1 MFYIFLYF
9 LSIYFTIAL
18 VILKETFKT
27 WKPFLKSF
35 LKTKKFKFFLIL
47 FLLYKS
53 IFNVFTGT
61 FLLNK
66 AMQSTINGTF
76 SGSFEKFSLFYGFVL
91 ENVEILAPESFQN
104 ETIFQAKRISLQYN
118 LPAFLLLRFKLTEIS
133 LTDPTLHL
141 HQVGGKWNF
150 ESLFQPSPPPEPP
163 PEEESGE
170 PLTEINTYL
179 PISAY
184 LHFFLENLKA
194 TVHIEDP
201 ENPLQASLDGF
212 QISFLLD
219 THRFS
224 KFPLSPK
231 AAEILEVFQLQ
242 MNPTTPPKIS
252 YRDKAAELQTD
263 LELKMILDWD
273 SQSLPKKFLSQLRI
287 GKESIPLKY
296 QNIDL
301 PTFGFLISYQLS
313 LEPVEDSLTLSSFL
327 IQFSNQNWLDLSGK
341 IIHLTSLDPN
351 LNLEVKDSQIDFNPL
366 GDLLKKFPGLGDLD
380 IKGKLSLQGIGA
392 KGPISQLVSKLEMH
406 ARDIIVIQSS
416 TKHSIPKLDIEIE
429 ANLNLIDKGQTTDK
443 DVLPILDNL
452 NFKDFTVDYNGIL
465 LTLKGT
471 IDPKTNVDCELLIKN
486 IQLGNFV
493 KTLQGTT
500 EVKVLIGGD
509 RLTHLKL
516 DSSIEIQK
524 LRYLMGKSLSGKNDI
539 QVHFLNTIDLGVGF
553 KLEDLQIDSFT
564 LLLKNELKE
573 IAISLQTKLNLEK
586 KKGLRVQIKDLLFK
600 TNLTKL
606 IPTLPISL
614 RNTIANLRESLGN
627 EISLGGEVDLL
638 SQTLFKQI
646 QITLRASLPGLELKD
661 LLFSGKV
668 KLNAD
673 KEESVEIENLHLS
686 GFEKK
691 LKANYR
697 GRFFKPF
704 TANPPFGEYT
714 GALSGNF
721 TLESESYRYLSK
733 GIYFK
738 GDIDFDLDIQGAI
751 IRGAFKSKDSGF
763 KIVEGCPGENCTE
776 TEIAGIK
783 MEIPFLHDIHDKTM
797 ENLISGNAESFVQ
810 NYGLT
815 KPANFSINR
824 ITSNHPIQ
832 KGAKFDFVKSTDSL
846 PGISAFLEY
855 KENFLVLDNLKI
867 STLDGVIFGKDF
879 IVNVGSGDLSKIQY
893 NAVLQVRDIDLKQ
906 ILSPTS
912 RQKIKDGKIKA
923 DINITG
929 QNLTDPVANVDLFFS
944 IFQIGEDFGRSA
956 VNIVSPTNFVTD
968 RIINSYSVNKIEV
981 EINHGLVYAR
991 VLFNPSVMNSLL
1003 FQVEN
1008 DRIQQERIPLANFLK
1023 RAQSELSEFE

>member
-1 MFYIFLYF
+1 
-9 LSIYFTIAL
+9 
-18 VILKETFKT
+18 
-27 WKPFLKSF
+27 
-35 LKTKKFKFFLIL
+35 
-47 FLLYKS
+47 
-53 IFNVFTGT
+53 
-61 FLLNK
+61 
-66 AMQSTINGTF
+66 MQSTLNGTF
-76 SGSFEKFSLFYGFVL
+76 TGSVEKFSLFYGFVL
-91 ENVEILAPESFQN
+91 ENVEILAPDSFQK
-104 ETIFQAKRISLQYN
+104 ESIFQAKRISLQYN
-118 LPAFLLLRFKLTEIS
+118 LPAFFFLRFKLSEIS
-133 LTDPTLHL
+133 LTDPKINL

-150 ESLFQPSPPPEPP
+150 ESLLSPSPPKEPPP
-163 PEEESGE
+163 PEEPGD
-170 PLTEINTYL
+170 PLTEINTYI

-184 LHFFLENLKA
+184 LHFFIKNLHA

-201 ENPLQASLDGF
+201 EKPLRASLEGF
-212 QISFLLD
+212 QISLLLD

-224 KFPLSPK
+224 RLPLSPK
-231 AAEILEVFQLQ
+231 AAEILEVFQLH
-242 MNPTTPPKIS
+242 MNPSSPPKIL
-252 YRDKAAELQTD
+252 YRDKAAELSTD
-263 LELKMILDWD
+263 LDLKLVLDWD
-273 SQSLPKKFLSQLRI
+273 SQSSPKKFLSEMKI

-296 QNIDL
+296 QSKDL
-301 PTFGFLISYQLS
+301 LPFGFLITYQLS
-313 LEPVEDSLTLSSFL
+313 FEPTEDSFSLSTFL

-341 IIHLTSLDPN
+341 ISHLTSKNPQV
-351 LNLEVKDSQIDFNPL
+351 NLEVRDSRIELGPL
-366 GDLLKKFPGLGDLD
+366 GDLLNKFPGLGDME
-380 IKGKLSLQGIGA
+380 IQGNLSLRGIGA
-392 KGPISQLVSKLEMH
+392 KGPISQLVSNFEVH
-406 ARDIIVIQSS
+406 ARDIIVVQGSL
-416 TKHSIPKLDIEIE
+416 KHSIPKLDIDIG
-429 ANLNLIDKGQTTDK
+429 ATLNLLDKTISSDK
-443 DVLPILDNL
+443 DVLPILDYL
-452 NFKDFTVDYNGIL
+452 NFKEFYVDYNGIL

-493 KTLQGTT
+493 NTLQGTT
-500 EVKVLIGGD
+500 EIKILIGGD
-509 RLTHLKL
+509 RLTYLKL
-516 DSSIEIQK
+516 DSSLEVQK

-539 QVHFLNTIDLGVGF
+539 QIHFLNTIDLGAGF
-553 KLEDLQIDSFT
+553 KLEDLQLDSFT

-573 IAISLQTKLNLEK
+573 TAISLQTKLNLEM
-586 KKGLRVQIKDLLFK
+586 KKGLKLQIHDLLLK

-606 IPTLPISL
+606 IPTLPIAL
-614 RNTIANLRESLGN
+614 RSTIANLRESMGN
-627 EISLGGEVDLL
+627 EITLGGEVDLN
-638 SQTLFKQI
+638 SNALFKQI
-646 QITLRASLPGLELKD
+646 QITLKASLPGLELND
-661 LLFSGKV
+661 LLFFGNV
-668 KLNAD
+668 KLNSD
-673 KEESVEIENLHLS
+673 KEESVEIESLQLS
-686 GFEKK
+686 GYEKK

-721 TLESESYRYLSK
+721 TLESEGYKYLSK
-733 GIYFK
+733 GMYFK
-738 GDIDFDLDIQGAI
+738 GDIDFDLDIQGAL
-751 IRGAFKSKDSGF
+751 IRGALKSKDSGF
-763 KIVEGCPGENCTE
+763 KLVEGCPGENCSE

-783 MEIPFLHDIHDKTM
+783 MDIPFLHDIHDKTM

-815 KPANFSINR
+815 KSSNFSIDR

-832 KGAKFDFVKSTDSL
+832 KGVKFDFVKSSDSL

-879 IVNVGSGDLSKIQY
+879 IVNIGTGDPSKIQY

-906 ILSPTS
+906 ILSPAS
-912 RQKIKDGKIKA
+912 RKKIKDGKIKA